1 LEQFFNGK
9 IGLIKMTLSPAD
21 REMILTAL
29 ASHQAKLKQEGKG
42 SLSYYELWQ
51 KVYHADQ
58 PYTPENDV

>member
-1 LEQFFNGK
+1 
-9 IGLIKMTLSPAD
+9 MTLSPAD

-29 ASHQAKLKQEGKG
+29 ASHQTKLEKEGKEDPA
-42 SLSYYELWQ
+42 YYTLWQ

>member
-1 LEQFFNGK
+1 
-9 IGLIKMTLSPAD
+9 MTLSPAD